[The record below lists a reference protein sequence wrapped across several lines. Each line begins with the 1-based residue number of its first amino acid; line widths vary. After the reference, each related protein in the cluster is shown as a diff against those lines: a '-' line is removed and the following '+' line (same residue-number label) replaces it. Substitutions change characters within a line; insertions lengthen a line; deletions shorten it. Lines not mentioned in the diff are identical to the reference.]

1 MTIKTISSTNLQ
13 SNDLPASDA
22 DVHELIKFA
31 HTFDG
36 YARWGSSAKCAEIA
50 NAPDHSTIDAL
61 RTCLFFEARRW
72 RHFGE
77 TPDDDALQYWKSLVV
92 SIRERILQLDS
103 YTPEWLS
110 DAIKQLPSDVPVS
123 LKTQGYNQ
131 YTTQK
136 DHWLGWLNPAAGTG
150 SYPRRTG
157 GHVSAK
163 TVYNRIGEPKMLWW
177 LASAAE
183 VDQGLLDEAKTKVD
197 TQKPLSSQCAD
208 FRKVVH
214 WRTLVESLEQAI
226 RNRASGVEAQGAV
239 RI

>member
-1 MTIKTISSTNLQ
+1 MRDKTISTAKLEVKH
-13 SNDLPASDA
+13 LPPDDASV
-22 DVHELIKFA
+22 DVLIQFA

-77 TPDDDALQYWKSLVV
+77 TPDDDALEYWQSLVA
-92 SIRERILQLDS
+92 SIRERILRLDS
-103 YTPEWLS
+103 FTPEWLS

-177 LASAAE
+177 LATAAG
-183 VDQGLLDEAKTKVD
+183 VDQGLLDEAKARVD

-208 FRKVVH
+208 FRKVVP
-214 WRTLVESLEQAI
+214 WRTLVESLELAS
-226 RNRASGVEAQGAV
+226 RNQASGVEAQDAV
-239 RI
+239 RM

>member
-1 MTIKTISSTNLQ
+1 MKDKTISTAKLEVKH
-13 SNDLPASDA
+13 LPPDDASV
-22 DVHELIKFA
+22 DVLIQFA

-50 NAPDHSTIDAL
+50 NARDHSTIDRL

-77 TPDDDALQYWKSLVV
+77 TPDEDALRYWQSLVAG
-92 SIRERILQLDS
+92 IRERILRLDS
-103 YTPEWLS
+103 FTPEWLS
-110 DAIKQLPSDVPVS
+110 DAIRQLPSDAPVS

-157 GHVSAK
+157 ANVAAK
-163 TVYNRIGEPKMLWW
+163 MVYNRIGEPKMLWW
-177 LASAAE
+177 LASAAG
-183 VDQGLLDEAKTKVD
+183 VDQSLLDEAQRRVD
-197 TQKPLSSQCAD
+197 AQTPLSSQCAE
-208 FRKVVH
+208 FRKLVP
-214 WRTLVESLEQAI
+214 WRTLAESLELAI
-226 RNRASGVEAQGAV
+226 RNQTSNVVAQDDV
-239 RI
+239 RR

>member
-1 MTIKTISSTNLQ
+1 MRDKTISTAKLEVKH
-13 SNDLPASDA
+13 LPPDDASV
-22 DVHELIKFA
+22 DVLIQFA

-177 LASAAE
+177 LATAAG
-183 VDQGLLDEAKTKVD
+183 VDQGLLDEAKARVD

-208 FRKVVH
+208 FRKVVP
-214 WRTLVESLEQAI
+214 WRTLVESLELAS
-226 RNRASGVEAQGAV
+226 RNQASGVEAQDAV
-239 RI
+239 RM

>member
-1 MTIKTISSTNLQ
+1 MTIKTISSASLQ
-13 SNDLPASDA
+13 WKDLPAGDA
-22 DVHELIKFA
+22 DVPELIKFA

-50 NAPDHSTIDAL
+50 NARDHSTIDTL

-77 TPDDDALQYWKSLVV
+77 TPDEDALEYWQSLVA
-92 SIRERILQLDS
+92 SIRERILRLDS
-103 YTPEWLS
+103 FTPEWLS

-157 GHVSAK
+157 GHVSAN

-177 LASAAE
+177 LAAAAG
-183 VDQGLLDEAKTKVD
+183 VDQGLLDEAKARVD
-197 TQKPLSSQCAD
+197 TQKPLSSQCAN
-208 FRKVVH
+208 FRKVVP
-214 WRTLVESLEQAI
+214 WRTLVESLELAS
-226 RNRASGVEAQGAV
+226 RNQASGVEAQDAV
-239 RI
+239 RM